1 LFELN
6 NFYTEQNEQRENA
19 KKGNKNAT
27 NMVNPDGTV
36 NTPAFLAAS
45 KPYKGKTD
53 YK

>member
-1 LFELN
+1 MN
-6 NFYTEQNEQRENA
+6 NFYADQNDQIEKN
-19 KKGNKNAT
+19 KTGNKNAT

>member
-1 LFELN
+1 MN
-6 NFYTEQNEQRENA
+6 NFYSDQNDQKEKN
-19 KKGNKNAT
+19 KVGNKNAT